1 MGESITLK
9 HQQISAV
16 IALRQKHLREWREA
30 EHALDELGQA
40 FPGWSLKECYLKA
53 TALNALYATNV
64 FAINRMAVYIAKI
77 MSTDD
82 IAITSLDLS
91 QGLTLLKTIAALP
104 ASNGGPAPRN
114 HRSFASKFCHFF
126 VDGKLFPMYD
136 SYARKALRFH
146 LGKRATKGIEQY
158 DGFVASVQTLK
169 DQAGLSCSWRE
180 LDYYLWL
187 AGMYLTWK
195 QDCNAKKNK
204 KKTKRW
210 RDDEFVRLFK
220 KHPPELKAVL
230 PLIPDTTL

>member
-1 MGESITLK
+1 MDESIPLK
-9 HQQISAV
+9 HQQIATV
-16 IALRQKHLREWREA
+16 ISLRQKHLREWCEA
-30 EHALDELGQA
+30 EQALDELGRT
-40 FPGWSLKECYLKA
+40 FPGWGLKECYLKA

-82 IAITSLDLS
+82 IAIARLDLS
-91 QGLTLLKTIAALP
+91 RGLNLLKKIGALP

-136 SYARKALRFH
+136 SYARKAIRFH

-158 DGFVASVQTLK
+158 DGFVASVQALR
-169 DQAGLSCSWRE
+169 DQADLSCSWRE

-187 AGMYLTWK
+187 TRMYLTWK
-195 QDCNAKKNK
+195 QDCNA
-204 KKTKRW
+204 TRW
-210 RDDEFVRLFK
+210 RDSDFGHLFR
-220 KHPPELKAVL
+220 KHPPELKAAL
-230 PLIPDTTL
+230 PPILYTNL